1 MCPPTAPSC
10 PLAAQSS
17 WRDRPVQNEGFNMPR
32 IRLPL
37 AIGARLAVT
46 LVRKTMRRLGIA
58 ALSAVTVLVMS
69 AGAALAAP
77 PTITIVDL
85 SQFEGQ
91 SEAEWLANC
100 GFAVDVEFEGHII
113 IHEFGGPRLVEVDN
127 WRFVATYSANGKTFV
142 ALHPRAGA
150 DHFWIARDGTLHL
163 TTVGR
168 SPFDG
173 MIGRI
178 VWNLNTGT
186 VESSHGHAIDNPLD
200 DICAMLAP

>member
-1 MCPPTAPSC
+1 M
-10 PLAAQSS
+10 L
-17 WRDRPVQNEGFNMPR
+17 R
-32 IRLPL
+32 ISLPL
-37 AIGARLAVT
+37 AIGALSAVT
-46 LVRKTMRRLGIA
+46 LVRKTMRKVGIA
-58 ALSAVTVLVMS
+58 ALSAAAVLAMS
-69 AGAALAAP
+69 AGAAFAAP

-113 IHEFGGPRLVEVDN
+113 IHEFGGQRLVEVDN

-150 DHFWIARDGTLHL
+150 DLFWIAGDGTLYQAI
-163 TTVGR
+163 VGR
-168 SPFDG
+168 APFDG
-173 MIGRI
+173 LIGRV
-178 VWNLNTGT
+178 VWNVDTDT
-186 VESSHGHAIDNPLD
+186 IVSSHGLVIDNPID